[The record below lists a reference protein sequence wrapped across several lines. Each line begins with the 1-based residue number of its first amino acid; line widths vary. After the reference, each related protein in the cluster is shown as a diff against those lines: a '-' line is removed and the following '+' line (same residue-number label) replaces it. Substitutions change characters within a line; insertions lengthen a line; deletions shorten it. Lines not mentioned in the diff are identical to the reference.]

1 MIKCDGKTCCVSG
14 IGIKIRSEFSTVV
27 HATFTA
33 MVESGI
39 PSGLAKEMLKKDF
52 EDGLKS
58 KDELNKESEEMM
70 EEIRKKTP
78 EEISKRIDELIDL
91 IFGGASNDPD

>member
-58 KDELNKESEEMM
+58 KDELKKESEEMM
-70 EEIRKKTP
+70 EGIRKKP
-78 EEISKRIDELIDL
+78 QEEISKRIDELIDL
-91 IFGGASNDPD
+91 IFGGASDDTD

>member
-14 IGIKIRSEFSTVV
+14 IGIKIRSEFSVVV
-27 HATFTA
+27 HTTFTA

-39 PSGLAKEMLKKDF
+39 PSGLAKEMLKEDF

-58 KDELNKESEEMM
+58 EDDLKKEAEEMM
-70 EEIRKKTP
+70 DEIKKKP
-78 EEISKRIDELIDL
+78 SEEISKSIDELIDL
-91 IFGGASNDPD
+91 IFGGNADDHN

>member
-27 HATFTA
+27 HATFTE

-52 EDGLKS
+52 EYGLKS
-58 KDELNKESEEMM
+58 KDKLNKESEEMM

-91 IFGGASNDPD
+91 IF

>member
-70 EEIRKKTP
+70 EGIRKKP
-78 EEISKRIDELIDL
+78 QEEISKRIDELIDL
-91 IFGGASNDPD
+91 IFGGASDDTD

>member
-14 IGIKIRSEFSTVV
+14 IGVKIRSEFSTVV

-33 MVESGI
+33 MVESGV
-39 PSGLAKEMLKKDF
+39 PSGLAKEMLKRDF

-58 KDELNKESEEMM
+58 KDD
-70 EEIRKKTP
+70 
-78 EEISKRIDELIDL
+78 SKRIDELIDL
-91 IFGGASNDPD
+91 IFGGAADDSD

>member
-33 MVESGI
+33 MVESGV
-39 PSGLAKEMLKKDF
+39 PSGLAKEMLKRDF

-58 KDELNKESEEMM
+58 KDELKKESEEMM
-70 EEIRKKTP
+70 EEIRKKPP

-91 IFGGASNDPD
+91 IFGGAADGSD

>member
-91 IFGGASNDPD
+91 IFGGADNDPD

>member
-27 HATFTA
+27 HVTFTA

-58 KDELNKESEEMM
+58 KDELKKESEEMM
-70 EEIRKKTP
+70 EEIRKKPP
-78 EEISKRIDELIDL
+78 EEISKRIDELIDM
-91 IFGGASNDPD
+91 IFGGAADDTD

>member
-33 MVESGI
+33 MVEAGI

-58 KDELNKESEEMM
+58 KDEL
-70 EEIRKKTP
+70 KK
-78 EEISKRIDELIDL
+78 
-91 IFGGASNDPD
+91 